1 MAPPPAH
8 TVPEHGIDGT
18 MDEKA
23 RSLRDPA
30 ILQEQI
36 KRWERNKAIADPPRS
51 QDEIDAAVAEAT
63 ACFAI
68 AMERQEARRKSAG
81 GTAQA
86 SREMTRE
93 VNLKNELEAAR
104 RATQSG
110 GKMLVVKP
118 PPDAEVE
125 VRGPKPKKNPK
136 QQPVVKVPYRF

>member
-1 MAPPPAH
+1 MPQKAL
-8 TVPEHGIDGT
+8 TSKNKKPEKLGKKGPRVNANH
-18 MDEKA
+18 K
-23 RSLRDPA
+23 
-30 ILQEQI
+30 
-36 KRWERNKAIADPPRS
+36 KAIQKKGRL
-51 QDEIDAAVAEAT
+51 V
-63 ACFAI
+63 F
-68 AMERQEARRKSAG
+68 KSKPSASS
-81 GTAQA
+81 QA

-136 QQPVVKVPYRF
+136 QAPVVKVPYRF

>member
-1 MAPPPAH
+1 MPQKAL
-8 TVPEHGIDGT
+8 TSRGSKKPEKLGKKGPRVNSNW
-18 MDEKA
+18 K
-23 RSLRDPA
+23 
-30 ILQEQI
+30 
-36 KRWERNKAIADPPRS
+36 KAI
-51 QDEIDAAVAEAT
+51 QKKGK
-63 ACFAI
+63 FAFKP
-68 AMERQEARRKSAG
+68 KSAG

-118 PPDAEVE
+118 PPDAEGE